1 MLKFIKFLSIAF
13 TITSLLVACNK
24 LDYSSDMA
32 YIKTQENIDF
42 FIVPDIH
49 HFSKSIYDDKEAFQN
64 FLATSDGKLIKYSTE
79 IITSI
84 KEDIRKEQP
93 DFLILPGDLT
103 TSGDK
108 ESHIELAE
116 LLNEIEQIGTQ
127 VLVVPG
133 NHDIENPWSRK
144 FIGSDVIK
152 TDNISSNDWKDIYY
166 QYGYSQ
172 AISTDKSSA
181 SYLVA
186 ASEDL
191 WILMLDSTISNEKS
205 KNLYPIKGGE
215 ISKNTLTW
223 INNCSELAKKNNA
236 KLMAVMHHNLLE
248 HSQIFNDSYTVNN
261 KDEVLDSFINAN
273 IDLVLTGHIHI
284 QDIKSFT
291 KNETTIYDIGT
302 SSALV
307 YPNQYGTLR
316 FNPANGYTYNTKGIN
331 LDILATEFDKE
342 AFKNYVICVFMEQC
356 CNQYKDCLAELDEL
370 NDEDLEKAYSIIV
383 EMNKM
388 YFSGFRNNAL
398 INITASEGFSILK
411 NVSNCFAQEY
421 VLSMLND
428 EFENNNTLFIPFS
441 K

>member
-1 MLKFIKFLSIAF
+1 
-13 TITSLLVACNK
+13 
-24 LDYSSDMA
+24 
-32 YIKTQENIDF
+32 
-42 FIVPDIH
+42 
-49 HFSKSIYDDKEAFQN
+49 
-64 FLATSDGKLIKYSTE
+64 LIKYSTE

-215 ISKNTLTW
+215 LSKNTLTW
-223 INNCSELAKKNNA
+223 INSCSELAKKNNA

-261 KDEVLDSFINAN
+261 KEEVLDSFINAN

-307 YPNQYGTLR
+307 YPNQYGTLK
-316 FNPANGYTYNTKGIN
+316 FSPANGYTYNTKGIN

-342 AFKNYVICVFMEQC
+342 SFRNYVICVFMEQC

-370 NDEDLEKAYSIIV
+370 NDEDLEKAYSVIV

-411 NVSNCFAQEY
+411 NVSSCFAQEY

-441 K
+441 N

>member
-24 LDYSSDMA
+24 LDYSGDMA

-152 TDNISSNDWKDIYY
+152 TENISSNDWKDIYY

-223 INNCSELAKKNNA
+223 INNCSELAKKIMQN
-236 KLMAVMHHNLLE
+236 
-248 HSQIFNDSYTVNN
+248 
-261 KDEVLDSFINAN
+261 
-273 IDLVLTGHIHI
+273 
-284 QDIKSFT
+284 
-291 KNETTIYDIGT
+291 
-302 SSALV
+302 
-307 YPNQYGTLR
+307 
-316 FNPANGYTYNTKGIN
+316 
-331 LDILATEFDKE
+331 
-342 AFKNYVICVFMEQC
+342 
-356 CNQYKDCLAELDEL
+356 
-370 NDEDLEKAYSIIV
+370 
-383 EMNKM
+383 
-388 YFSGFRNNAL
+388 
-398 INITASEGFSILK
+398 
-411 NVSNCFAQEY
+411 
-421 VLSMLND
+421 
-428 EFENNNTLFIPFS
+428 
-441 K
+441 